1 MDRFVNNNEFDKDVI
16 FNKLADISSKLEE
29 EQTKTNKDRDIDKER
44 RLMYEQMIQGMKL
57 NTMFSNRKMFFE

>member
-57 NTMFSNRKMFFE
+57 NTMFSNRKMFF

>member
-16 FNKLADISSKLEE
+16 FSKLADISSKLEE

-57 NTMFSNRKMFFE
+57 NTMFSNRKMFF

>member
-57 NTMFSNRKMFFE
+57 NTMFSNRKIFF